1 MDPPNYG
8 NSASAPAAGASSKS
22 GKDKKPKKTYEEGD
36 SKKKFTFKRLI
47 PDELERFTSMRIKK
61 EKEKPGTTS
70 QRHSSAVLYEVPSQA
85 AMLQDHSDDYILE
98 LFEQMLVDMNLNE
111 EKQVPL
117 RQKDIAIKREMVSQ
131 YLHTSKAGQSQKES
145 SRSAVMYIQELK
157 TEPRDTQLL
166 SCLESLRISL
176 NNNPVSWVQTFGE
189 EGLILL
195 LNFLKKL
202 QDEKE
207 EYPNAGVGVKCQH
220 EIIRCL
226 KAFMNNK
233 YGLKAMLASADGIP
247 LLVRAINYSVPHMM
261 VDAVKLLSAICI
273 LEHPENLHERVLE
286 SITALAEERDI
297 ERFQPLL
304 SGMRKSNIALKGGC
318 MQLINALISRGE
330 ELDFRI
336 HIRSELMRLG
346 LRELLAEVRNIE
358 NEELRVQLQV
368 FDEQA
373 EEDSEDLR
381 SRLEDVRVEMDD
393 ISEVF
398 QMLLNT
404 VKDSKAE
411 GYFLSL
417 MQHLLLV
424 RNDYLIRPQYYKLI
438 DECVAQ
444 IVLHRNG
451 CDPDFKCRNL
461 QLDIEALIDNMV
473 DKRKVEIS
481 EAKAA
486 ELEKKLDAELTTRHE
501 LQVEF
506 KKMEGDYEQKVRELS
521 DEKEALGNEKVDKE
535 NENQGLRGEIGQL
548 KDQVQKLSKDLEE
561 AKTIIINAP
570 KTVAGRPDLS
580 APASM
585 SHPPPPLPGK
595 AGMPP
600 PPPPLPGQA
609 SMPPPPPPLPGQA
622 SMPPPPPPLPG
633 QASMPPPPP
642 PPPLPGMPGPPPP
655 PPLPGQAGA
664 MPPPPP
670 PLPGAPG
677 MPPPPPPP
685 PGLPGMPPPP
695 PMPGMPPPPP
705 GGFGTWAAPVPQ
717 LPFGLQPKKEYKP
730 EVQLKRA
737 NWSKIAAEDLSES
750 SFWVKSKETRFE
762 NNELFSRLTL
772 AFSSQTKSE

>member
-1 MDPPNYG
+1 
-8 NSASAPAAGASSKS
+8 
-22 GKDKKPKKTYEEGD
+22 
-36 SKKKFTFKRLI
+36 
-47 PDELERFTSMRIKK
+47 
-61 EKEKPGTTS
+61 
-70 QRHSSAVLYEVPSQA
+70 
-85 AMLQDHSDDYILE
+85 
-98 LFEQMLVDMNLNE
+98 
-111 EKQVPL
+111 
-117 RQKDIAIKREMVSQ
+117 
-131 YLHTSKAGQSQKES
+131 
-145 SRSAVMYIQELK
+145 
-157 TEPRDTQLL
+157 
-166 SCLESLRISL
+166 
-176 NNNPVSWVQTFGE
+176 
-189 EGLILL
+189 
-195 LNFLKKL
+195 
-202 QDEKE
+202 
-207 EYPNAGVGVKCQH
+207 
-220 EIIRCL
+220 
-226 KAFMNNK
+226 
-233 YGLKAMLASADGIP
+233 MLASADGIP

-346 LRELLAEVRNIE
+346 LKELLADVRKIE

-381 SRLEDVRVEMDD
+381 SRLDDVRIEMDD
-393 ISEVF
+393 TSEVF
-398 QMLLNT
+398 QMLLNM

-461 QLDIEALIDNMV
+461 QLDVEVLIDNMV

-521 DEKEALGNEKVDKE
+521 DEKDTLGKEKVDKE

-548 KDQVQKLSKDLEE
+548 KVQIQKLSKDLEE

-570 KTVAGRPDLS
+570 KTAAGRADLS
-580 APASM
+580 APASLT
-585 SHPPPPLPGK
+585 HPPRPGQ
-595 AGMPP
+595 AGMPPPP

-609 SMPPPPPPLPGQA
+609 GMPPPPPPPPLPGQA
-622 SMPPPPPPLPG
+622 GMPPPPPPLPG

-750 SFWVKSKETRFE
+750 SFWVKSKEARFE

-772 AFSSQTKSE
+772 AFSSQTKTSKGFCDLTLALLRSSLPTQQSERTSPPATCDLSLLLVILPFSPHADGRVAG